1 MKKNKLALVTIMTL
15 LATTSLVG
23 CNKSSEVT
31 TITFLNGKSEVVDWI
46 DKKIVD
52 FEKDNPTIKV
62 NHVFDKDAS
71 SALKVDINAGDIPD
85 ITTVYET
92 TLIKQGYYY
101 DMSSLSAWSRVSAS
115 AKELCT
121 NATDGKIY
129 RLATNRANAGLF
141 YNKAIFA
148 ECNITSEPAT
158 WDDFTADLQK
168 VVAKGYKGLYMGG
181 NANSTWMLGH
191 LMEFWGHGIIKEKL
205 GNVEANKAF
214 LTNDSTKLNFTGD
227 NSPIVSFGTKFLELK
242 TKGLI
247 NDNLLT
253 ASSDDQT
260 DNFATGKA
268 AVISNGMWCLSGILT
283 KNSTMASNIG
293 FMPYPSM
300 DSTLAP
306 KAVILSDVDSGY
318 SIMNAS
324 VHKDAAIKFLDYLW
338 GKDNQ
343 VEYAKLVSSP
353 SSFTDVDADYSP
365 IKAAVSNALE
375 KGFSIGF
382 TPTPSGF
389 GGGECETLI
398 QGLYSGDYTPTTFAT
413 EYAKQWNSAY
423 TAANK

>member
-1 MKKNKLALVTIMTL
+1 MKKNKLVVGTIMTL
-15 LATTSLVG
+15 LATAALVG
-23 CNKSSEVT
+23 CNKGQEAT

-46 DKKIVD
+46 DKKVTE
-52 FEKDNPTIKV
+52 FEKENPTIKV

-85 ITTVYET
+85 ITSVYDT
-92 TLIKQGYYY
+92 ALIKQGYYY

-141 YNKAIFA
+141 YNKAIFT
-148 ECNITSEPAT
+148 ECGVTSEPTT
-158 WDDFTADLQK
+158 WTDFVSTLEK
-168 VVAKGYKGLYMGG
+168 IVAKNYKGLYMGG

-214 LTNDSTKLNFTGD
+214 LTNDSAKLNFSGD
-227 NSPIVSFGTKFLELK
+227 KSPIETFGTRILELK

-283 KNSTMASNIG
+283 KNPSMASNIG

-300 DSTLAP
+300 DAELAP
-306 KAVILSDVDSGY
+306 RAVILSDVDSGY

-324 VHKDAAIKFLDYLW
+324 THKDEAIKFLDFLW
-338 GKDNQ
+338 SKDNQ
-343 VEYAKLVSSP
+343 VEYSKLVSSP

-365 IKAAVSNALE
+365 IKTVISSALE
-375 KGFSIGF
+375 KGFNIGF

-389 GGGECETLI
+389 GGGECGTLI
-398 QGLYSGDYTPTTFAT
+398 QGLYSGDYTPKTFAS
-413 EYAKQWNSAY
+413 EYTKQWNTAY